1 MASRT
6 VLFTAT
12 TLVLLLGVTK
22 FCAVSDSNAR
32 ELTLEKHYEYNPN
45 TIIKTLEEGDENI
58 FIPVDNE
65 TTWYEGDV
73 LETPV
78 NISQDDYL
86 LIAEAVFKLSQ
97 NQSLETWKIN
107 SMSFSLMCNEV
118 DYGPQSASFSFIY
131 EDMNILGVSATE
143 VLIYIYPRS
152 HQIDVFKYVY
162 TRSFQKWDSVDMNL
176 INLSVEKVLL
186 FAENH
191 GAFEKR
197 IGVKNDCEI
206 SIILLSKENRPTWVI
221 NYFPGV
227 YSLSLDA
234 LTGTNVK

>member
-1 MASRT
+1 MVSKTA
-6 VLFTAT
+6 LFTAT
-12 TLVLLLGVTK
+12 TLVFLLGVTK
-22 FCAVSDSNAR
+22 SCVASDSNAR

-45 TIIKTLEEGDENI
+45 TIIETLAEGNESV
-58 FIPVDNE
+58 FIPVDNG
-65 TTWYEGDV
+65 TTWYEGDF

-97 NQSLETWKIN
+97 SQSLEAWKIN

-131 EDMNILGVSATE
+131 EDTNILGVSATE

-152 HQIDVFKYVY
+152 HQIDVFKYIY
-162 TRSFQKWDSVDMNL
+162 TRSFQKWDSVDANL
-176 INLSVEKVLL
+176 ISLSVEEALS
-186 FAENH
+186 FAENN

-221 NYFPGV
+221 TYFPGV

-234 LTGTNVK
+234 LTGIRVK